1 MKDKIKKYLE
11 KKGERKNAKNKTNI
25 DGKIFFLLHFI
36 SPFDIVND
44 NDSQPAPAQTLQR
57 ENKYNY
63 PLTVRTMCVSEA
75 KA

>member
-1 MKDKIKKYLE
+1 MQRIKQTL
-11 KKGERKNAKNKTNI
+11 T
-25 DGKIFFLLHFI
+25 GKSFFLLHFI